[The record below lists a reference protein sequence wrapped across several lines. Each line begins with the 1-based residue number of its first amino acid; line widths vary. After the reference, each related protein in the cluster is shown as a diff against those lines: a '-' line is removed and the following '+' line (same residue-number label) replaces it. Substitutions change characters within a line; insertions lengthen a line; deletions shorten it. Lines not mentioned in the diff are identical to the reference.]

1 MQALLFVALGGA
13 VGAML
18 RFGISEFAVWLLGRG
33 FPYGTLAVNLLGSLL
48 MGILM
53 GFILSGQMETYPWRN
68 LIGIGF
74 LGALTTFS
82 TFAMDNVLLLEQ
94 GDFLKAGLNIFLN
107 LSLTILLAVAGM
119 ALVRHHL

>member
-53 GFILSGQMETYPWRN
+53 GLILSGQMENYPWRN